1 MTSRKAPAQI
11 QPPPY
16 EIADAYAFQ
25 ALQRG
30 DASPSLQ
37 KRALDWLIHKA
48 AATYDMSFHPEND
61 KLTAFAE
68 GRRFVGNQVLKM
80 LLLDTN
86 KMKATQ
92 NGG

>member
-1 MTSRKAPAQI
+1 MTTRKAPPQI
-11 QPPPY
+11 SPPTY
-16 EIADAYAFQ
+16 DVADAYAFQ

-30 DASPSLQ
+30 DASPAAQ
-37 KRALDWLIHKA
+37 KRALDWLIQRA

-61 KLTAFAE
+61 RLTAFAE

-86 KMKATQ
+86 KLKATN
-92 NGG
+92 NG